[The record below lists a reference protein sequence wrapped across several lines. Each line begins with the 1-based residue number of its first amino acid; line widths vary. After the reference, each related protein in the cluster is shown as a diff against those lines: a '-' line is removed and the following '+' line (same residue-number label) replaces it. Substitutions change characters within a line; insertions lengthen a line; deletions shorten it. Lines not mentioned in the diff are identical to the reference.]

1 MNTIAQIEIREVY
14 GNKAIYPVNNTAK
27 YLAQLAGT
35 KTLTT
40 STLATAKNMGFTFE
54 VITPKLSN
62 MGNLINEEQENHY
75 NQILVKVN
83 ATKGSY

>member
-1 MNTIAQIEIREVY
+1 LQFKQQAGKPATNYRDYMNTTAQVEIKEVY
-14 GNKAIYPVNNTAK
+14 GNRAVYPVNDTAR

-54 VITPKLSN
+54 VIQPTFK
-62 MGNLINEEQENHY
+62 I
-75 NQILVKVN
+75 
-83 ATKGSY
+83 

>member
-1 MNTIAQIEIREVY
+1 MPIVIGFHFTTNKEYMNTIAEIEIREVY

-54 VITPKLSN
+54 VIQPTFK
-62 MGNLINEEQENHY
+62 I
-75 NQILVKVN
+75 
-83 ATKGSY
+83 

>member
-1 MNTIAQIEIREVY
+1 MNTIAQIQVKEVY
-14 GNKAIYPVNNTAK
+14 GNKAIYPVNDTAK

-54 VITPKLSN
+54 VIQPTFN
-62 MGNLINEEQENHY
+62 I
-75 NQILVKVN
+75 
-83 ATKGSY
+83 